1 MRAMPMAPCPIE
13 AHVSGLTSHGK
24 LVVEWR
30 CNKAPR
36 WLRLSALIWL
46 ALQCPVSSDYCQAL
60 GGGGGNCLGLL
71 EAHPQ
76 NPPGPVIVGNTG
88 PVGSTT
94 SPRTKKEAPSRR
106 T

>member
-30 CNKAPR
+30 CNMAPR
-36 WLRLSALIWL
+36 WLRLAALIGL
-46 ALQCPVSSDYCQAL
+46 ALQCLVSSDYCQAL

-71 EAHPQ
+71 EAHPE
-76 NPPGPVIVGNTG
+76 NPLGRLIVEDDGPVV
-88 PVGSTT
+88 STT
-94 SPRTKKEAPSRR
+94 STGTKR
-106 T
+106 